1 MAAGALS
8 TMHGEAE
15 ASLKSGACAAD
26 GAALVARKRQQC
38 GYLKA
43 LMTASSLTLSDLS
56 CAWMA
61 GTARCTPS
69 NW

>member
-15 ASLKSGACAAD
+15 ASLKSGACMAGSAAF
-26 GAALVARKRQQC
+26 VACKRQRR

-43 LMTASSLTLSDLS
+43 LMTASSLTFSDLS

-61 GTARCTPS
+61 GTSRCTPS
-69 NW
+69 SW